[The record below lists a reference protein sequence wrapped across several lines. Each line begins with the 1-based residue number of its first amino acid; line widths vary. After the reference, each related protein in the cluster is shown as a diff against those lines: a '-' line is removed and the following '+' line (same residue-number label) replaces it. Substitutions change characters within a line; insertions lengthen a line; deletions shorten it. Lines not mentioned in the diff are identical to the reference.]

1 MIRILKIEWDK
12 LRSYRAFWVM
22 IILYLFILSAIIFGL
37 PALLDYVASKTEG
50 AAQVKVFKSLVFNFP
65 DIWQNISFVASFR
78 AFIKIILA
86 IIVVIV
92 ITNEFTFHT
101 IRANVMNGMSRNEFL
116 IGKMELVL
124 LFSLLSTLIIFLS
137 GLYLGL
143 TNSSYISVSKIF
155 SKMSFLFAYF
165 LEIFTYL
172 TFALLIGFLIKKTGF
187 SIITLLLYMIIEPI
201 IQYYVPDKFDKFLP
215 LNAMNH
221 LIWSPNTS
229 LIKVKTPEFQ
239 MDFQEYVSLADTGI
253 CVLYA
258 VIFVGIMYLLMR
270 RSDL

>member
-172 TFALLIGFLIKKTGF
+172 TFSLLI
-187 SIITLLLYMIIEPI
+187 
-201 IQYYVPDKFDKFLP
+201 
-215 LNAMNH
+215 
-221 LIWSPNTS
+221 
-229 LIKVKTPEFQ
+229 
-239 MDFQEYVSLADTGI
+239 
-253 CVLYA
+253 
-258 VIFVGIMYLLMR
+258 
-270 RSDL
+270 